1 MLMGERA
8 ADLHLLAADVMDVSS
23 PRVDVVI
30 STNFGVLIWHDRAS
44 LVRYFRNVRKSLRP
58 GGVMVMDLFGGPGAM
73 RPMTQRRE
81 VTPDDLA
88 IEPFTYVWEQRRF
101 DAVTSRID
109 CRIHF
114 ELPGGRRI
122 RNAFVYDWRLWQP
135 AEILDAMTEAG
146 LAEPTIW
153 HDAKAA
159 GRMRPV
165 KRLPQ
170 AEDFVI
176 YLTAVK
182 RVVQRESGVV

>member
-1 MLMGERA
+1 
-8 ADLHLLAADVMDVSS
+8 
-23 PRVDVVI
+23 
-30 STNFGVLIWHDRAS
+30 
-44 LVRYFRNVRKSLRP
+44 
-58 GGVMVMDLFGGPGAM
+58 
-73 RPMTQRRE
+73 
-81 VTPDDLA
+81 
-88 IEPFTYVWEQRRF
+88 
-101 DAVTSRID
+101 
-109 CRIHF
+109 
-114 ELPGGRRI
+114 
-122 RNAFVYDWRLWQP
+122 
-135 AEILDAMTEAG
+135 MTEAG